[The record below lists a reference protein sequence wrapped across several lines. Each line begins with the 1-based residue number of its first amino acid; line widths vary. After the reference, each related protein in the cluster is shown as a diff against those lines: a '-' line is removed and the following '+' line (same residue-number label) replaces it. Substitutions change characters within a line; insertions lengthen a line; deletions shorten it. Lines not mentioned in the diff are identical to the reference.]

1 MLLQDQV
8 VIVSGIGPGLGQ
20 ELARACGREGA
31 KVVLAARTESYLNEV
46 AEKLR
51 TRGIDCLIVPTDV
64 ADKAQCQ
71 ALIDETVEY
80 YGRVDGLVNSAYTPG
95 PMEMFENAD
104 LGAWRQTMEVNL
116 FGALQLIQACVP
128 HMKQQGGGSVVN
140 INTMVQRKPI
150 PMQSGYGA
158 SKGAM
163 TAATR
168 MLAKELG
175 GYKIRVNQVYMG
187 WMWGPP
193 VEHFVRG
200 EAKRRGMTPDE
211 VIAEICQQ
219 IPLGEIPNDDD
230 CANAVVFFLSG
241 LSRVIT
247 GASLDCNGGEF
258 MP

>member
-1 MLLQDQV
+1 MLLQDRV

-20 ELARACGREGA
+20 ELAKACGREGA
-31 KVVLAARTESYLNEV
+31 KVVLAARTEAYLDEV
-46 AEKLR
+46 ATEL
-51 TRGIDCLIVPTDV
+51 GASGVDALVVPTDV
-64 ADKAQCQ
+64 ADKARCH
-71 ALIDETVEY
+71 ALVERSAEHF
-80 YGRVDGLVNSAYTPG
+80 GRIDGLVNSAYTPG
-95 PMEMFENAD
+95 PMEMFETAD
-104 LGAWRQTMEVNL
+104 LAAWRQTMEVNL
-116 FGALQLIQACVP
+116 FGALELTQACVP
-128 HMKQQGGGSVVN
+128 HMKRQGGGSVVN
-140 INTMVQRKPI
+140 INTMVQRKPL
-150 PMQSGYGA
+150 PMQSGYGT

-193 VEHFVRG
+193 VEFFISG
-200 EAKRRGMTPDE
+200 EAKRRGVDAKD
-211 VIAEICQQ
+211 VIAEICQD
-219 IPLGEIPNDDD
+219 IPLGEIPNDSD
-230 CANAVVFFLSG
+230 CANAAVFFLSE